1 MTLNYVDSTGLHT
14 ATVDEIITALSD
26 GMRSIY
32 GADINLN
39 ANSPDSQMIN
49 LFAQAVIDTLD
60 SIVQVYN
67 GFSPDSAVGSVLDQ
81 RCAINGVIRGGATFT
96 RTNATLTTTQ
106 SVTLQGI
113 DTNPTSPFTIRS
125 TTGNN
130 FALEE
135 TVSLLAGSHVLEF
148 ISVTPG
154 LIETVPNTITVIATV
169 TAGVSAVN
177 NPDSAISTGVSQET
191 DVALR
196 IRRTNSVASPAQG
209 WLPSMTG
216 NLLAVDNVIGVKV
229 FENDTNVT
237 DANGIPAHTMW
248 AVVDGGSDSD
258 IGKVIY
264 KIRNAGCGMKGSEAV
279 TIVQVNGFDFT
290 VLFDRPVYENLYIK
304 LTVTSLDPNHLIDPD
319 YLTQVIYNS
328 IVYTIYQP
336 ADYTAITTVVKEADP
351 NAVVISG
358 GVSKDNITFSPFL
371 YPTLLNGRFLNSIP
385 RITITVV

>member
-1 MTLNYVDSTGLHT
+1 
-14 ATVDEIITALSD
+14 
-26 GMRSIY
+26 
-32 GADINLN
+32 
-39 ANSPDSQMIN
+39 
-49 LFAQAVIDTLD
+49 LD

-67 GFSPDSAVGSVLDQ
+67 GFSPDSAVGAVLDQ

-106 SVTLQGI
+106 SVTIEGI

-130 FALEE
+130 FALAE
-135 TVSLLAGSHVLEF
+135 TISLLAGSHVLEF

-229 FENDTNVT
+229 FENDTDTT
-237 DANGIPAHTMW
+237 DSNGIPAHTMW
-248 AVVDGGSDSD
+248 AVVDGGSDLD

-264 KIRNAGCGMKGSEAV
+264 RIRNAGCGMKGSEEV

-290 VLFDRPVYENLYIK
+290 VLFDRPVYENLYIS
-304 LTVTSLDPNHLIDPD
+304 LTITSLDSNHLIDPD
-319 YLTQVIYNS
+319 YLKQVIYDS

-351 NAVVISG
+351 NAVVTSG